1 MSYEKNTSV
10 YLYSFVFVFIFFIGK
25 IRHPFIVRLHYAFQT
40 RGKLYL
46 VLEFIQG
53 GELFM
58 MLERKG
64 ILEEDVSK
72 MYLAEITL
80 ALGYL
85 HQLGIIFRDLKP
97 ENILLDA
104 DGHIKLID
112 FGPGLHMKNNIK
124 RDHSN
129 TTLYTA
135 DSVQWDVWFTGQFFR
150 KLL

>member
-1 MSYEKNTSV
+1 M
-10 YLYSFVFVFIFFIGK
+10 
-25 IRHPFIVRLHYAFQT
+25 RLHYAFQT

-112 FGPGLHMKNNIK
+112 FGSGLRIFFQNIYMYLLLM
-124 RDHSN
+124 SIN
-129 TTLYTA
+129 
-135 DSVQWDVWFTGQFFR
+135 SFFFLV
-150 KLL
+150 K